1 MEELPDPS
9 QLRISDADRHR
20 VAEVLREAAAEGRI
34 DFEELD
40 DRLEATYSART
51 YADLVPITVDLPADP
66 SAGPSVHPRAPVL
79 REPSAMEQS
88 ASLPNSIAVMSD
100 TKRRGVWQVP
110 VQHTAFS
117 LMGSVTLDL
126 REAQFESRE
135 ATINAYS
142 IMGDVTIVVNATTR
156 VLVDGIA
163 IMAEFSESG
172 AKVPAELTPDSQ
184 IVRVKGMAL
193 MASVSVQ
200 RRAMPGESRRR
211 LNAGR

>member
-1 MEELPDPS
+1 
-9 QLRISDADRHR
+9 
-20 VAEVLREAAAEGRI
+20 
-34 DFEELD
+34 
-40 DRLEATYSART
+40 
-51 YADLVPITVDLPADP
+51 
-66 SAGPSVHPRAPVL
+66 
-79 REPSAMEQS
+79 
-88 ASLPNSIAVMSD
+88 
-100 TKRRGVWQVP
+100 
-110 VQHTAFS
+110 